1 MSASIRKT
9 KTGSGATAVQVV
21 RHERRRVVVI
31 KHVGSGHSADE
42 VNALVESARQ
52 WITRSTLQVPL
63 FGEDK
68 RRSLALASTRYVG
81 VTHAFAYAVLLSCA
95 ERCGLD
101 RLQDGLLVDLAIMR
115 LVEPGSKLRAIER
128 MKEFFGRH
136 HAQRSVYRA
145 LGRMQEHKDALER
158 LAVGYAQDQLKSGL
172 NLVLYDVTTLYFESF
187 KADEL
192 RKPGYSKDGK
202 PQQPQIV
209 LGLLV
214 TTEGFPLG
222 YEVFAGNTF
231 EGKTM
236 LPVVRAFMARHQVKN
251 LVIVADAAMLAQN
264 LLDELRGEGLCYI
277 VGARLANA
285 NAKLI
290 HHVSTALDQREGA
303 ILRVPSK
310 HGDMVCQ
317 FSLKRF
323 KKDKAILQQ
332 QITKAQALVA
342 RGEPGRRA
350 KFVTHKNAAGPYA
363 IDQALIDKTTCL
375 LGIKGYCTNIPQQEL
390 DNAQVIARYHDLWHV
405 EKAFRMAKSDLATR
419 PIYHHT
425 EASVHAHM
433 AVCFAALM
441 MARAI
446 ELTTANSLRK
456 VIDAIWCVTDVKLID
471 TVTNEEFIMRSPI
484 PEHTKAMIGSLGL
497 SY

>member
-1 MSASIRKT
+1 M
-9 KTGSGATAVQVV
+9 QVV
-21 RHERRRVVVI
+21 RYERRRVVVI

-42 VNALVESARQ
+42 VDALMEGARQ

-68 RRSLALASTRYVG
+68 RRSLALATTRYVG

-95 ERCGLD
+95 ERCGLG
-101 RLQDGLLVDLAIMR
+101 RLQDELLVDLAIMR

-136 HAQRSVYRA
+136 HAERSVYRA
-145 LGRMQEHKDALER
+145 LGRMHGHKDALER
-158 LAVGYAQDQLKSGL
+158 LAVGYAQEELKSGL
-172 NLVLYDVTTLYFESF
+172 NMVLYDVTTLYFESF
-187 KADEL
+187 QADEL

-231 EGKTM
+231 EGHTM
-236 LPVVRAFMARHQVKN
+236 LPVVRAFMARHKVKD
-251 LVIVADAAMLAQN
+251 LAIVADAAMLVQD
-264 LLDELRGEGLCYI
+264 LLEELRGEGLSYI

-285 NAKLI
+285 NAQLI
-290 HHVSTALDQREGA
+290 DQVSAALAQQDGA

-323 KKDKAILQQ
+323 KKDRAILQQ

-342 RGEPGRRA
+342 RGQPGRRA
-350 KFVTHKNAAGPYA
+350 KFVTHKNAAVGYA
-363 IDQALIDKTTCL
+363 IDQTLIDKTTRL
-375 LGIKGYCTNIPQQEL
+375 LGIKGYCTNIPQQQL
-390 DNAQVIARYHDLWHV
+390 GNAQVIARYHDLWNV

-425 EASVHAHM
+425 QASVHAHM

-441 MARAI
+441 MARAL
-446 ELTTANSLRK
+446 ELATTNSLRK
-456 VIDAIWCVTDVKLID
+456 VIDAIWAVTDAKLVD
-471 TVTNEEFIMRSPI
+471 TVTKQEFIMRSPI
-484 PEHTKAMIGSLGL
+484 PEQTKTIITALGL

>member
-1 MSASIRKT
+1 VSASIRRT
-9 KTGSGATAVQVV
+9 KTASGATAVQVV
-21 RHERRRVVVI
+21 RYERRRVVVI
-31 KHVGSGHSADE
+31 KHIGSGHSTDE
-42 VNALVESARQ
+42 VNALIEGARQ

-63 FGEDK
+63 FGDDK
-68 RRSLALASTRYVG
+68 RRSLALATTRYVG
-81 VTHAFAYAVLLSCA
+81 VTHAFAYTVLLACA
-95 ERCGLD
+95 ERCGLH
-101 RLQDGLLVDLAIMR
+101 RLQDELLVDLAIMR

-128 MKEFFGRH
+128 MKEFFDRH
-136 HAQRSVYRA
+136 HAERSVYRA
-145 LGRMQEHKDALER
+145 LGHMPSHKDALER

-187 KADEL
+187 RADEL

-214 TTEGFPLG
+214 TTDGFPLG
-222 YEVFAGNTF
+222 YEVFPGNTF

-236 LPVVRAFMARHQVKN
+236 LPVVRAFMARHRVKN
-251 LVIVADAAMLAQN
+251 LAIVADAAMLAQN
-264 LLDELRGEGLCYI
+264 LLEELRGEGLSYI
-277 VGARLANA
+277 VGARLANT
-285 NAKLI
+285 NTKLI
-290 HHVSTALDQREGA
+290 DHVCAALARHEGA
-303 ILRVPSK
+303 IVRVPSK

-323 KKDKAILQQ
+323 KKDMAILQQ
-332 QITKAQALVA
+332 QLAKAQALVA

-350 KFVTHKNAAGPYA
+350 KFVTHKNAKSGYA
-363 IDQALIDKTTCL
+363 IDQTLIDKTTRL
-375 LGIKGYCTNIPQQEL
+375 LGIKGYCTNIPQEQL

-419 PIYHHT
+419 PIYHHKL
-425 EASVHAHM
+425 ASVHAHM

-441 MARAI
+441 MARAL
-446 ELTTANSLRK
+446 ELATANSLRK
-456 VIDAIWCVTDVKLID
+456 VIDAIWAVTDAKLID
-471 TVTNEEFIMRSPI
+471 TVTNQVFIMRSPI
-484 PEHTKAMIGSLGL
+484 PEYTKAMITSLGL

>member
-9 KTGSGATAVQVV
+9 RTASGATAVQVV
-21 RHERRRVVVI
+21 RYEQRRVVVI

-42 VNALVESARQ
+42 VNALIEGARQ
-52 WITRSTLQVPL
+52 WIAHSTLQVPL
-63 FGEDK
+63 FAPEQ
-68 RRSLALASTRYVG
+68 RRSLALATTRYVG
-81 VTHAFAYAVLLSCA
+81 VTHAFAYAVLHACA
-95 ERCGLD
+95 ARCGLD
-101 RLQDGLLVDLAIMR
+101 RLGDELLVDLAIMR

-136 HAQRSVYRA
+136 HAERSLYRA
-145 LGRMQEHKDALER
+145 LGRMQGHKDALER
-158 LAVGYAQDQLKSGL
+158 LAVAYAQGELKSAL
-172 NLVLYDVTTLYFESF
+172 NMVLYDVTTLYFESF

-214 TTEGFPLG
+214 TAEGFPLG

-236 LPVVRAFMARHQVKN
+236 LPVVRAFMGRHRVKH
-251 LVIVADAAMLAQN
+251 LAIVADAAMLATD
-264 LLDELRGEGLCYI
+264 LLEELRGEGLAYI
-277 VGARLANA
+277 VGARLSNT
-285 NAKLI
+285 NAKFI
-290 HHVSTALDQREGA
+290 HQVSSVLAQSDGA
-303 ILRVPSK
+303 IVRVPSK

-350 KFVTHKNAAGPYA
+350 KFVTHKSAGGYVL
-363 IDQALIDKTTCL
+363 DQKLIEKSTLL

-390 DNAQVIARYHDLWHV
+390 DNPNVIARYHDLWHV
-405 EKAFRMAKSDLATR
+405 EKAFRMAKSDLAAR

-425 EASVHAHM
+425 QASVQAHM

-441 MARAI
+441 MARDL
-446 ELTTANSLRK
+446 ELATATSLRK
-456 VIDAIWCVTDVKLID
+456 VIDAIWAVTDAKLID
-471 TVTNEEFIMRSPI
+471 TVTDQAFVMRSAI
-484 PEHTKAMIGSLGL
+484 PDQTKAMIASLGL

>member
-1 MSASIRKT
+1 M
-9 KTGSGATAVQVV
+9 QVV
-21 RHERRRVVVI
+21 RYERRRVVVI

-42 VNALVESARQ
+42 VDALMEGARQ

-63 FGEDK
+63 FGEYK
-68 RRSLALASTRYVG
+68 RRSLALATTRYVG
-81 VTHAFAYAVLLSCA
+81 VTHAFAYAALLACA
-95 ERCGLD
+95 ERCGLG
-101 RLQDGLLVDLAIMR
+101 RLQDELLVDLAIMR

-136 HAQRSVYRA
+136 HAERSVYRA
-145 LGRMQEHKDALER
+145 LGRMHGHKDALER
-158 LAVGYAQDQLKSGL
+158 LAVGYAQEELKSGL
-172 NLVLYDVTTLYFESF
+172 NMVLYDVTTLYFESF
-187 KADEL
+187 QADEL

-231 EGKTM
+231 EGHTM
-236 LPVVRAFMARHQVKN
+236 LPVVRAFMARHKVKD
-251 LVIVADAAMLAQN
+251 LAIVADAAMLVQD
-264 LLDELRGEGLCYI
+264 LLEELRGEGLSYI

-285 NAKLI
+285 NAQLI
-290 HHVSTALDQREGA
+290 DQVSAALAQQDGA

-323 KKDKAILQQ
+323 KKDRAILQQ

-342 RGEPGRRA
+342 RGQPGRRA
-350 KFVTHKNAAGPYA
+350 KFVTHKNAAVGYA
-363 IDQALIDKTTCL
+363 IDQTLIDKTTRL
-375 LGIKGYCTNIPQQEL
+375 LGIKGYCTNIPQQQL
-390 DNAQVIARYHDLWHV
+390 GNAQVIARYHDLWNV

-419 PIYHHT
+419 PIYHHSQ
-425 EASVHAHM
+425 ASVHAHM

-441 MARAI
+441 MARAL
-446 ELTTANSLRK
+446 ELATTNSLRK
-456 VIDAIWCVTDVKLID
+456 VIDAIWAVTDAKLID
-471 TVTNEEFIMRSPI
+471 TVTKQEFIMRSPI
-484 PEHTKAMIGSLGL
+484 PEQTKTIITALGL
-497 SY
+497 SYY